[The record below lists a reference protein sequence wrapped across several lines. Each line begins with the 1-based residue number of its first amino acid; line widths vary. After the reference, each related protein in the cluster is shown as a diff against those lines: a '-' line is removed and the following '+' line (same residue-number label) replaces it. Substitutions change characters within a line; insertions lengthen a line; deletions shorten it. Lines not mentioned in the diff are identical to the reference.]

1 MNGDAEVV
9 TLTDD
14 GTTRAT
20 YAEVGERVDRLC
32 RGLRELGVGDGD
44 RVATFA
50 WNSQHHLEVYLAAP
64 CMGAVLHTL
73 NIRLFPEQLVYVV
86 NHAEDK
92 VILVDGSLVDALAQ
106 HVDKFETVE
115 HFVVMGDGDL
125 SKLPNAISYEE
136 LLERQEPGFDYPEI
150 DDRAAAGLCYTSGTT
165 GNPKGVLYSHRSN
178 ILHAMGQCLAD
189 AIGVSRS
196 DRILPVV
203 PMFHANAWGLPYG
216 ACMAGASLIMPNRF
230 LQAEPIARLIEG
242 EKVTLAG
249 AVPTIW
255 LDLLRWSD
263 EHKPDLSSLRM
274 VICGGSA
281 VPLALMKAFEER
293 HGVRITQAWGM
304 TETSPVGS
312 VAHPPEDAEGDEH
325 WAYRATAGRLA
336 PLVEARLVDDGGEEV
351 AWDGESTGELQ
362 VRGPWI
368 AATYYEDPDAGE
380 KFDDGWLRTGDVASI
395 DGQRL
400 HPHLRPLEGRHQVR
414 RRVDL
419 LRRPR
424 ERADGPRRDRRGG
437 RDRQARRALVGAPAR
452 VRRARGGSGGV
463 CLRPPGAPRVARGQ
477 VVDPRRVRLHRR
489 SAEDERRQVR
499 QEGPP
504 QAPRG
509 GRAGDRQRIR
519 TGVPIGMSRF
529 ELNDLPVRHA
539 DAAVRRPAGDRP
551 GWSVPWMPMTPPP
564 GQPVSWLEYALV
576 PNAHGP

>member
-1 MNGDAEVV
+1 MLEGLMQHDHPLTLQLVLERMRGMNGDAEVV

-14 GTTRAT
+14 GTTRAS

-32 RGLRELGVGDGD
+32 RGLRGLGVGEGD

-50 WNSQHHLEVYLAAP
+50 WNSQHHLEAYLAAP

-86 NHAEDK
+86 NHAQDK

-106 HVDKFETVE
+106 HVDQLETVE
-115 HFVVMGDGDL
+115 HYIVMGEGDL

-136 LLERQEPGFDYPEI
+136 LLERQDPGFDYPEI

-189 AIGVSRS
+189 TIGVSRD

-203 PMFHANAWGLPYG
+203 PMFHANAWGLPYA
-216 ACMAGASLIMPNRF
+216 ACMAGAGLIMPNRF

-312 VAHPPEDAEGDEH
+312 VAHPPAAAEGDEH

-336 PLVEARLVDDGGEEV
+336 PLVQARLVADDGQEV
-351 AWDGESTGELQ
+351 PWDGESTGELQ

-368 AATYYEDPDAGE
+368 ARTYYEDPDAGE

-395 DGQRL
+395 DDRGFIRISDRSKDVIKSGGEWISSVDL
-400 HPHLRPLEGRHQVR
+400 ENELMGHDAVAEAAVIAKPDERWSERPLACVVFEEGREASAA
-414 RRVDL
+414 DL
-419 LRRPR
+419 QEHL
-424 ERADGPRRDRRGG
+424 A
-437 RDRQARRALVGAPAR
+437 
-452 VRRARGGSGGV
+452 S
-463 CLRPPGAPRVARGQ
+463 RVAKWWIPDEFAFIDEVPKTSVGKFDKKVLRK
-477 VVDPRRVRLHRR
+477 RLEEGGLETVSESVPASR
-489 SAEDERRQVR
+489 SA
-499 QEGPP
+499 
-504 QAPRG
+504 
-509 GRAGDRQRIR
+509 
-519 TGVPIGMSRF
+519 
-529 ELNDLPVRHA
+529 
-539 DAAVRRPAGDRP
+539 
-551 GWSVPWMPMTPPP
+551 
-564 GQPVSWLEYALV
+564 
-576 PNAHGP
+576 